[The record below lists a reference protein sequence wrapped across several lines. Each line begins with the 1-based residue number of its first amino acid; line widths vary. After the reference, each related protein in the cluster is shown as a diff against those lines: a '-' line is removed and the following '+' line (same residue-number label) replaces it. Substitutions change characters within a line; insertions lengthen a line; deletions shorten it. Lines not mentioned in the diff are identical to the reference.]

1 MDSELRLG
9 TMGFRYF
16 FTKSPMRLPLHPW
29 IHALLLAGGTL
40 AAGAAPAGTMCAP
53 TARPGVEQCVSGLP
67 MQAVQAMREAQS
79 ASNWCWAAAVS
90 MVLRHH
96 GVAVSQEQVA
106 QAHLGAP
113 DNEKASPEAI
123 TALLNRRWTDAA
135 TGRSVDVEAA
145 PQARWWRLQGL
156 AAPDVLD
163 DLHHDRPLVLAV
175 RGHAMVLVQV
185 VYERSSAA
193 GVRLLRAVV
202 VDSSAGGGW
211 RDLRASEGQL
221 DYVAHVQARGA
232 PEQHAAR

>member
-1 MDSELRLG
+1 
-9 TMGFRYF
+9 
-16 FTKSPMRLPLHPW
+16 MRLPPCSW
-29 IHALLLAGGTL
+29 IRALLLAG
-40 AAGAAPAGTMCAP
+40 AALGASAAPAATTCAP
-53 TARPGVEQCVSGLP
+53 TGRPGVEQCVSGLSLE
-67 MQAVQAMREAQS
+67 AVRALREAQS

-96 GVAVSQEQVA
+96 GVAVPQEQVA

-113 DNEKASPEAI
+113 DNEKASLEAI
-123 TALLNRRWTDAA
+123 TALLNRRWTDAT
-135 TGRSVDVEAA
+135 TGRSVDVQAS

-185 VYERSSAA
+185 VYERFPAA

-202 VDSSAGGGW
+202 VDSAGGGW
-211 RDLRASEGQL
+211 RDLRPSERQP
-221 DYVAHVQARGA
+221 DYLARVQARGA
-232 PEQHAAR
+232 PEQHAGR

>member
-1 MDSELRLG
+1 MASELRLG

-16 FTKSPMRLPLHPW
+16 FTKFLMRLPLRPW
-29 IHALLLAGGTL
+29 IQALLLAGGTL
-40 AAGAAPAGTMCAP
+40 AGGAASAGTACLS
-53 TARPGVEQCVSGLP
+53 TAQPGVDHCVSGLS
-67 MQAVQAMREAQS
+67 MEAVRAMREAQS

-96 GVAVSQEQVA
+96 GVAVPQAQIA

-113 DNEKASPEAI
+113 DNEKAAPEAI

-135 TGRSVDVEAA
+135 TGRSVDVEAS

-185 VYERSSAA
+185 VYERSPAA

-202 VDSSAGGGW
+202 VDSAGGGW
-211 RDLRASEGQL
+211 RDLRPSERQP
-221 DYVAHVQARGA
+221 DYLARVQARGA
-232 PEQHAAR
+232 PEQHAGR